1 MHIAQTMHNN
11 TVHDMVYTQISELH
25 NKKRKNRR
33 GMRGRGEGDWG
44 YVIGMGQIGQ
54 DWTCGCVYFVNECI
68 HSFFENVYM

>member
-54 DWTCGCVYFVNECI
+54 D
-68 HSFFENVYM
+68 